1 MASVEFGD
9 VTNHIKTAIDILT
22 ELRTST
28 IECNTIDGRLASLD
42 EETEKDVEKLEE
54 IIDGLDEIND
64 LINKLWVSLG

>member
-9 VTNHIKTAIDILT
+9 VTNHIKNAIDILT